1 MRLRSFVPAA
11 VVCGIAILASTQPAS
26 AQGVGSAPRQTL
38 GTNLLAIPFGVV
50 SLDYEHV
57 VGGAG
62 FTVGVGGLHSFTY
75 DDEQDGPFWWNG
87 RLSWAQ
93 AKVKYYPSEQS
104 LRGLALGLTAGAV
117 RETEF
122 QYEYVPYDP
131 SRPPPP
137 STQPPRRLKRTES
150 AATLG
155 VVVDYNFLLGR
166 GERFLIGIGVGA
178 KRVLKDVDEGYD
190 CCVIY
195 DPRQVP
201 RYPSPLQQVYP
212 DGRFTVGFAF

>member
-1 MRLRSFVPAA
+1 MTLRSFVTAA
-11 VVCGIAILASTQPAS
+11 VLCGIATTASTQRAS
-26 AQGVGSAPRQTL
+26 AQSVGSAPRQTL
-38 GTNLLAIPFGVV
+38 ATNLLAIPLGLV

-62 FTVGVGGLHSFTY
+62 VTVGVGGLHSFTY

-117 RETEF
+117 RESEF
-122 QYEYVPYDP
+122 FYEYVPYDP
-131 SRPPPP
+131 SNPP
-137 STQPPRRLKRTES
+137 TQPPRRSRRSDT
-150 AATLG
+150 APTLG

-166 GERFLIGIGVGA
+166 GERFLIGVGIGA
-178 KRVLKDVDEGYD
+178 KRVLEDVNDDYD
-190 CCVIY
+190 CCVVY
-195 DPRQVP
+195 DPRQQP